1 LKRSLALAIA
11 ALLLPFSTVAHAAV
25 SKSISFQAEIW
36 ADNWFALY
44 VNGKKVGEDS
54 VPITTEKS
62 FNSEKIKF
70 TATYPL
76 TIGLMAKDFV
86 ENASGLEYIGKSNQQ
101 IGDGGIVLQIRD
113 LTTNQIVAYTDSTWK
128 SLVVFK
134 APLNPE
140 CVTSKAPL
148 TDCKSQTIK
157 NSTTWYSSTY
167 KDSSWLN
174 AKEFTK
180 EAVGVKDGYFNI
192 DWSANAKLIWSNDLK
207 LDNTILFRKVV
218 SEPKVFPNSASN
230 VDLPL
235 ILTSPDFTNGG
246 KLLVDNTC
254 DGKGI
259 SPGFSWTG
267 GSSKIMSYVIIMDT
281 VPGPLRPGEV
291 DIGNHF
297 YLTVYNI
304 PVSIK
309 SLPAGATN
317 IGTLGQNFQGKKL
330 GYTPPCS
337 QGPGSK
343 SYTINLY
350 GLSENL
356 TLKNTEATEK
366 NLLAAMNGK
375 IISSSSI
382 TVQYERS

>member
-1 LKRSLALAIA
+1 LAIA

-157 NSTTWYSSTY
+157 NSTTWYLSTY

>member
-304 PVSIK
+304 PVSVK

>member
-1 LKRSLALAIA
+1 LAIA

>member
-1 LKRSLALAIA
+1 MKKIFVLILAFAI
-11 ALLLPFSTVAHAAV
+11 LPSSGICQAAV
-25 SKSISFQAEIW
+25 SKNVSFQAEVW
-36 ADNWFALY
+36 ADNWFSLY
-44 VNGKKVGEDS
+44 ANGKKVGEDS

-101 IGDGGIVLQIRD
+101 IGDGGIILQIRD

-128 SLVVFK
+128 SLVIFK

-157 NSTTWYSSTY
+157 NSTTWYSPSY
-167 KDSSWLN
+167 KDSSWLSAN
-174 AKEFTK
+174 EFSK

-192 DWSANAKLIWSNDLK
+192 DWSANAKLIWSSDLK
-207 LDNTILFRKVV
+207 LDNTILFRKIIAV
-218 SEPKVFPNSASN
+218 PKASSSSSSNAESALVLSSPNF
-230 VDLPL
+230 V
-235 ILTSPDFTNGG
+235 NGG
-246 KLLVDNTC
+246 KLSIDNTC
-254 DGKGI
+254 EGKGI
-259 SPGFSWTG
+259 SPELTWTG
-267 GSSKIMSYVIIMDT
+267 GSSKIVSYVIIMDT
-281 VPGPLRPGEV
+281 IPGPLRPGEV

-304 PVSIK
+304 PATTK
-309 SLPAGATN
+309 LLPAGAVN
-317 IGTLGQNFQGKKL
+317 VGTLGQNFQGKKL

-337 QGPGSK
+337 QGPGVK
-343 SYTINLY
+343 SYTVNLY
-350 GLSENL
+350 ALSENL
-356 TLKNTEATEK
+356 SLKNTEATQK
-366 NLLAAMNGK
+366 NLLVAMNGK
-375 IISSSSI
+375 VIATSSL
-382 TVQYERS
+382 TAFYERS